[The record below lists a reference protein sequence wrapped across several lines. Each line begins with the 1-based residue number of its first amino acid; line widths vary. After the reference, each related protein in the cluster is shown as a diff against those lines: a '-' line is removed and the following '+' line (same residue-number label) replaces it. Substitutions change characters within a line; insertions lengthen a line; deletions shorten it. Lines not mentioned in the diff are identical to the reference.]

1 MNDLLSRLPEYEP
14 RPDLWNRIEA
24 DLESD
29 ERLTQLIN
37 ELPAFE
43 PDADL
48 WARIDDALLAVDQ
61 TPDETPVITH
71 PATESAPI
79 RRLGQRLGQVQFAPH
94 WRGWMGVGVAAACL
108 LMLGTWLF
116 RYTERQP
123 DERIEYTVE
132 QQAEWTPTDV
142 ETATDSPADQRA
154 EEFINR
160 QCEEAALA
168 CQRPEVRELRAQLG
182 ELSVEQQRLA
192 AERERFGDDPTL
204 VQAQVKIENQR
215 ADVTKELITL
225 LRS

>member
-14 RPDLWNRIEA
+14 RPGLWNRIEA

-29 ERLTQLIN
+29 ERLAQVIN
-37 ELPAFE
+37 ELPDFE
-43 PDADL
+43 PETDL
-48 WARIDDALLAVDQ
+48 WARIDDALLAADQ
-61 TPDETPVITH
+61 ISDETPVRTH
-71 PATESAPI
+71 PAVESAPI
-79 RRLGQRLGQVQFAPH
+79 RRLGQRLGQV
-94 WRGWMGVGVAAACL
+94 RWMGIGVAAACL
-108 LMLGTWLF
+108 LMLGTWVF
-116 RYTERQP
+116 RYSASQP
-123 DERIEYTVE
+123 VERIEYTVE
-132 QQAEWTPTDV
+132 QQTEWTPADA
-142 ETATDSPADQRA
+142 EPATDSPADQRA

-192 AERERFGDDPTL
+192 AERERFGHDPTL